1 MTFLTTEHVG
11 CYERPLIDV
20 QIMWFVK
27 NKMKHEILINE
38 IRFLLFNKEYIWW
51 ETNGR
56 LSHGL
61 LARFLG
67 TPPNNE
73 LICGVQVSI

>member
-38 IRFLLFNKEYIWW
+38 IRFLAF
-51 ETNGR
+51 
-56 LSHGL
+56 
-61 LARFLG
+61 
-67 TPPNNE
+67 
-73 LICGVQVSI
+73 